1 MQILGRAPRF
11 GRRVALKVGP
21 AMMRVAL
28 AEDHVLVREGVRRA
42 LGEAGDIEVVG
53 EASDGLTA
61 VELARDLRPDVFIMD
76 IAMPVLNGI
85 EATRQVREASPQTT
99 VLILTASDEEEYVVS
114 LLEAGAMGYL
124 LKTCS
129 SEELV
134 RAVRGV
140 HAGNVVLDPSAAK
153 ALAAHLRAPSRA
165 TVETPAFTERDREI
179 LGLAA
184 HGLTNKAI
192 GAQLGISPRTVQD
205 HFEHI
210 FAKLQVSSRT
220 EAVAKAMSMGLLGKD
235 EEIGE

>member
-1 MQILGRAPRF
+1 
-11 GRRVALKVGP
+11 
-21 AMMRVAL
+21 MMRVAL

-165 TVETPAFTERDREI
+165 TVETPHLRT
-179 LGLAA
+179 
-184 HGLTNKAI
+184 AI
-192 GAQLGISPRTVQD
+192 GRSWD
-205 HFEHI
+205 
-210 FAKLQVSSRT
+210 
-220 EAVAKAMSMGLLGKD
+220 
-235 EEIGE
+235 